1 MATPR
6 LSREIA
12 FVLSAK
18 LAALV
23 VLYFAFFDPSHRPQ
37 VSPGAVTQK
46 LFGDGSSPR

>member
-6 LSREIA
+6 LTREIS
-12 FVLSAK
+12 FVLCAK

-37 VSPGAVTQK
+37 VSPGAVAQK